1 MICDD
6 LSAELSEWI
15 KQIDLYL
22 SECTIYDE
30 SVREHLTAV
39 RGAMGELREHLEM
52 GDLREYLDS
61 M

>member
-6 LSAELSEWI
+6 LSATLSEWI
-15 KQIDLYL
+15 EQIDRYL
-22 SECTIYDE
+22 AECSIYDE
-30 SVREHLTAV
+30 SVRERLTAV

-52 GDLREYLDS
+52 GELREYLDS